1 MDRDLVRSLNDQA
14 TAAAGSKETWQGY
27 LEHRKSIYEPYVH
40 ENMENNL
47 VSEANWLLRAQCL
60 SAEELGMF
68 LHVGDVCF
76 MDFGQ
81 AYIQEIGYQHFGII
95 MSICRKKALVIPM
108 TSNPVQY
115 AKAYD
120 AKENPHGK
128 IHLMR
133 LGEIPGLR
141 YPSVLFLNDMKFV
154 NTARVIEVKAHVD
167 VDSVLFRR
175 IQQRMMQV
183 MFLRDDIAW

>member
-1 MDRDLVRSLNDQA
+1 MNKDLVHVLQNEAIKASGNED
-14 TAAAGSKETWQGY
+14 TWKNY
-27 LEHRKSIYEPYVH
+27 IRYREDVYYPYVSD
-40 ENMENNL
+40 NIENNL
-47 VSEANWLLRAQCL
+47 ISEANWMIRSQNI
-60 SAEELGMF
+60 SSEDLG
-68 LHVGDVCF
+68 LYLTVGDICF

-81 AYIQEIGYQHFGII
+81 AYLNEMAYQHFGII

-115 AKAYD
+115 ANAYD
-120 AKENPHGK
+120 AKENPNGK

-133 LGEIPGLR
+133 LGDIKGLR
-141 YPSVLFLNDMKFV
+141 YHSVLFLNDMKFV
-154 NTARVIEVKAHVD
+154 NTARVIEVKAHID
-167 VDSVLFRR
+167 QDSTLFRK